1 MASGGVKVTALAPA
15 KPTVVAPV
23 VAPPAIPAAHFSIH
37 VQMIFLVR
45 VQIACHFLHNKLK

>member
-23 VAPPAIPAAHFSIH
+23 VAPPAIPAAHFFHPRSDD
-37 VQMIFLVR
+37 FSC
-45 VQIACHFLHNKLK
+45 ACTNSLSFSS